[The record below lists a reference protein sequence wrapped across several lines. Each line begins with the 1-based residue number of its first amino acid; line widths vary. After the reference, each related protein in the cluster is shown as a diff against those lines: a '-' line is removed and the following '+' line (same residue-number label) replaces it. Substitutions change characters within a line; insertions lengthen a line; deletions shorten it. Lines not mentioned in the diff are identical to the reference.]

1 MVSATAENSK
11 GVKFEELA
19 LGKDGEWDLLVLI
32 TDVKDRVRDGGDISC
47 VHGFEFF
54 IGIR

>member
-1 MVSATAENSK
+1 
-11 GVKFEELA
+11 LA

-32 TDVKDRVRDGGDISC
+32 TDVKDGVRDGGDVSS

-54 IGIR
+54 IGVR